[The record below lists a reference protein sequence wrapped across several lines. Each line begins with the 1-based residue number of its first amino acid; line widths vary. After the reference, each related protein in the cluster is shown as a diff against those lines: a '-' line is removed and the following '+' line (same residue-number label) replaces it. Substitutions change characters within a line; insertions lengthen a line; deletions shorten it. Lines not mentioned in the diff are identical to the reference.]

1 MTPSINTFESES
13 VIFLDID
20 GVLNN
25 DDAQTENG
33 EYIVSEYV
41 QNLAKLVEL
50 TNAKIVLTSSWR
62 KGLIDWINNNFCEE
76 DFYANHYKQL
86 LLYFAHNNL
95 HIADVVPVYQNV
107 ASKDMFSKIKH
118 ERPLAIQEWLQK
130 NPNIKHFVI
139 LDDEETWDWGNLRDH
154 LVLTSHRS
162 IKTPFGEYGLKCV
175 ESTSKGFR
183 QEKIAE
189 AVDVLKIIRSS

>member
-1 MTPSINTFESES
+1 MFK
-13 VIFLDID
+13 
-20 GVLNN
+20 
-25 DDAQTENG
+25 
-33 EYIVSEYV
+33 
-41 QNLAKLVEL
+41 NLAKLVEL

-107 ASKDMFSKIKH
+107 ASKDMFSAIKH

-139 LDDEETWDWGNLRDH
+139 LDDEESLDWGNLRVY
-154 LVLTSHRS
+154 LVLTRHISL
-162 IKTPFGEYGLKCV
+162 KTTFGIYGVNCV
-175 ESTSKGFR
+175 ESTTKGFG
-183 QEKIAE
+183 QEKITE
-189 AVDVLKIIRSS
+189 AARVLKITGNT